1 MMDSAV
7 ASLEF
12 SFENNIINSKAYR
25 RALSIPK
32 TSETKERPS
41 ESEDAAHNSV
51 EFEQPIFKSL

>member
-12 SFENNIINSKAYR
+12 SFENNIINYKAYR
-25 RALSIPK
+25 RVLSIAK
-32 TSETKERPS
+32 TSETKRPS
-41 ESEDAAHNSV
+41 ESEDVAHNSV